1 MRPLRSFLFTIA
13 YFGWT
18 AIVLISCVWMLFSSH
33 RRVLGMVHFYVRSI
47 VFLERN
53 LLGLDWHV
61 IGREHVPAK
70 GSYII
75 AAKHQSAWETMKLH
89 LLFPPDPAVVLKK
102 ELLRIPIWGSFAK
115 KLELI
120 AIDRAAKG
128 EARTMMLTGATEAIE
143 AGRPIVIFPQGTRV
157 PVGKPHKYRF
167 GVANLYEQLNLPV
180 LPMALNS
187 GVFWPKSLFGKRGGT
202 VSVELL
208 PLIPPGLPA
217 AELMRRLEED
227 LETVSNRLV
236 VAAGGPAT
244 PRLAP
249 PAETAAAPAAKS
261 AVG

>member
-1 MRPLRSFLFTIA
+1 MQPIRSFLFTLA

-18 AIVLISCVWMLFSSH
+18 AIVLLTCWWLLFLSH
-33 RRVLGMVHFYVRSI
+33 RHVLALVHFYVRTI
-47 VFLERN
+47 VFLEKHV
-53 LLGLDWHV
+53 LGLEWRV
-61 IGREHVPAK
+61 IGREHVPAH
-70 GSYII
+70 GSFIV

-102 ELLRIPIWGSFAK
+102 ELLRIPIWGSFAR

-128 EARTMMLTGATEAIE
+128 EARTAMLTGATEAIA

-157 PVGKPHKYRF
+157 PPGRPAKYRF
-167 GVANLYEQLNLPV
+167 GVANLYEQLQLPV

-187 GVFWPKSLFGKRGGT
+187 GVFWPKSLFGKRGGCVT
-202 VSVELL
+202 VEFL
-208 PLIPPGLPA
+208 PLLAPGLSSQD
-217 AELMRRLEED
+217 LMATLEEQ

-236 VAAGGPAT
+236 VEAGGPET

-249 PAETAAAPAAKS
+249 APKLREKALS
-261 AVG
+261 

>member
-1 MRPLRSFLFTIA
+1 VPPKCSF
-13 YFGWT
+13 
-18 AIVLISCVWMLFSSH
+18 IV
-33 RRVLGMVHFYVRSI
+33 
-47 VFLERN
+47 
-53 LLGLDWHV
+53 
-61 IGREHVPAK
+61 
-70 GSYII
+70 

-157 PVGKPHKYRF
+157 PVGKPHKYRY

-187 GVFWPKSLFGKRGGT
+187 GVFWPKSLFRKRGGT
-202 VSVELL
+202 VTVEFL
-208 PLIPPGLPA
+208 PLIPPGLQA
-217 AELMRRLEED
+217 AELMERLED
-227 LETVSNRLV
+227 GLETASNRWV
-236 VAAGGPAT
+236 VDAGGPAT
-244 PRLAP
+244 PR
-249 PAETAAAPAAKS
+249 TAPAAAKPDVVLHKTA
-261 AVG
+261 AV